1 MKKTRN
7 NRNPRYQEALNL
19 AEENNKKLEKQIDHN
34 FQTVLNLADIDSEI
48 TRVNQNIKKIA
59 LNVLPRNERLT
70 DAYIKLSGRYS
81 DMVNILSRRE
91 DRIDL
96 LEKELKNYAPNHW
109 LFSDDDLEDNAADDA
124 AAAEE
129 EDEPEPEQ
137 AEFNF
142 GEDFKKYERKL
153 RKPN

>member
-1 MKKTRN
+1 MRKIRN

-19 AEENNKKLEKQIDHN
+19 AEENNEKLEKQIDHN
-34 FQTVLNLADIDSEI
+34 YQTVLSLADTNSEI
-48 TRVNQNIKKIA
+48 TRLNQNVKKIA

-81 DMVNILSRRE
+81 DMVNVLSRRE

-96 LEKELKNYAPNHW
+96 LEKELKNYVPEHW
-109 LFSDDDLEDNAADDA
+109 LFADDDSEDNAAEA
-124 AAAEE
+124 

-137 AEFNF
+137 QEFDF
-142 GEDFKKYERKL
+142 GEVVKR
-153 RKPN
+153 RPN

>member
-1 MKKTRN
+1 MKKIRN

-19 AEENNKKLEKQIDHN
+19 AEENNEKLEKQIDHN
-34 FQTVLNLADIDSEI
+34 YQTVLSLADTNSEI
-48 TRVNQNIKKIA
+48 TRLNQNVKKIA

-81 DMVNILSRRE
+81 DMVNVLSRRE

-96 LEKELKNYAPNHW
+96 LEKELKNYVPDHW
-109 LFSDDDLEDNAADDA
+109 LFADDDSEA
-124 AAAEE
+124 

-137 AEFNF
+137 QVFDF
-142 GEDFKKYERKL
+142 GDVVKR
-153 RKPN
+153 RPN

>member
-1 MKKTRN
+1 MKKIRN

-19 AEENNKKLEKQIDHN
+19 AEENNEKLEKQIDHN
-34 FQTVLNLADIDSEI
+34 YQTVLSLADTNSEI
-48 TRVNQNIKKIA
+48 TRLNQNVKKIA

-81 DMVNILSRRE
+81 DMVNVLSRRE

-96 LEKELKNYAPNHW
+96 LEKELKNYVPDHW
-109 LFSDDDLEDNAADDA
+109 LFADDDSEDNTA
-124 AAAEE
+124 E

-137 AEFNF
+137 QVFDF
-142 GEDFKKYERKL
+142 GEVVKR
-153 RKPN
+153 RPN